1 MAKTSSKSQKP
12 AKTSKLT
19 TVATSSGVGKAGA
32 DLVKNV
38 K

>member
-1 MAKTSSKSQKP
+1 MAKTNV
-12 AKTSKLT
+12 KTSPKKKAK
-19 TVATSSGVGKAGA
+19 ATSKPTKTGVGKAGA